1 MRSSVRSI
9 VSGAGTSAGTGA
21 VGAVASTVS
30 RLGRRGPALGVYAV
44 AVVLVPLGSSHWEL
58 EPQAQVERPRPS
70 TVARSHGASERAEG
84 PTDAVA
90 EGPIE
95 AATAVSER
103 LRVLSGVWSR
113 YEPGGHGERVRFYYF
128 HGDGTGLYR
137 YGRVGLTN
145 THSFDYDLEGDRL
158 ILDFRKTAEHH
169 EVAFSLEPGPGQ
181 ERDWLVLYDDPREAG
196 TTRYFRESERTV
208 RMPAESEAAPGP
220 APAGHMWIDLR
231 PYATGG
237 RGFVMYQ
244 LRPAGI
250 DGRGVGWFH
259 RGDFD
264 DWSTEAMTY
273 RIIEDRLEL
282 HFSLA
287 DERETSAFTV
297 VTDAEGTRWLEL
309 ADDPRDFWHAHRY
322 ADMGPS
328 FGAALAPWAWE
339 SADHVG
345 IP

>member
-1 MRSSVRSI
+1 MST
-9 VSGAGTSAGTGA
+9 AASAFG
-21 VGAVASTVS
+21 
-30 RLGRRGPALGVYAV
+30 RLGRRGPVLGVYAL
-44 AVVLVPLGSSHWEL
+44 AVVLVPFGSSL
-58 EPQAQVERPRPS
+58 RDPDGGVKAERSRSSMIARPLR
-70 TVARSHGASERAEG
+70 VSERVEG
-84 PTDAVA
+84 PTEDAVDDA
-90 EGPIE
+90 SGGRLGD
-95 AATAVSER
+95 AASAPPER
-103 LRVLSGVWSR
+103 LRILSGVWSR

-145 THSFDYDLEGDRL
+145 THSFDYDLDGDRL
-158 ILDFRKTAEHH
+158 ILEFRKTAEHH
-169 EVAFSLEPGPGQ
+169 EVPFTLEPGPAD
-181 ERDWLVLYDDPREAG
+181 ERDWLVLHDDPRERG
-196 TTRYFRESERTV
+196 STRYFRESERTV
-208 RMPAESEAAPGP
+208 RTVRTWAEAEATLGP

-237 RGFVMYQ
+237 RGFLMYQ

-259 RGDFD
+259 RGDFN

-273 RIIEDRLEL
+273 RIIGDRLEL

-339 SADHVG
+339 STGRVG
-345 IP
+345 ARAP